1 MSAGRVVIMD
11 PSWNPADDL
20 QAMDRAFRIGQRRDV
35 NVYRLVA
42 GGTIEENVFERQL
55 YKQHQSRI
63 AVEGTTELRIFKGA
77 WDAVIEHLSGGG
89 GEH

>member
-1 MSAGRVVIMD
+1 MD

-42 GGTIEENVFERQL
+42 AGTVEENVYERQL
-55 YKQHQSRI
+55 YKQQQSRI
-63 AVEGTTELRIFKGA
+63 AVEGTSEQRIFNGA
-77 WDAVIEHLSGGG
+77 LLLRVSIDRGDGVTYCHLSRI
-89 GEH
+89 